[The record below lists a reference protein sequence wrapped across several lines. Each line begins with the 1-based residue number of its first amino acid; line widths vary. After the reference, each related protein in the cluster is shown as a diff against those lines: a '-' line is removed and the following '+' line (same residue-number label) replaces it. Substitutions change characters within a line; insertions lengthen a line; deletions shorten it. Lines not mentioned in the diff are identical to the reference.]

1 MSWALTE
8 KSSKFELP
16 RDISDVFT
24 CAACSAAIG
33 ALVKVSSQKNAFQNT
48 VKYEIVAVQGYE
60 AEEFTLDDMNEAIKG
75 ICKQLQILSD
85 AGCEGIIDNYGVGK

>member
-8 KSSKFELP
+8 KSSKFDLP

-33 ALVKVSSQKNAFQNT
+33 ALVKVSSQKN
-48 VKYEIVAVQGYE
+48 IVLWVFFGTKCKIA
-60 AEEFTLDDMNEAIKG
+60 AISTASHRATRQKSSPWT
-75 ICKQLQILSD
+75 I
-85 AGCEGIIDNYGVGK
+85 